1 MPFISRNP
9 REIVEHSLRR
19 VTTQQVDDDTVR
31 NLQAEINWC
40 KISLI
45 APEDYERVC
54 AAIHHQPP
62 AGLEPSQFV
71 DIYRAYETEKT
82 NRNEIDFDDILLI
95 TCHLIESDEDVAA
108 NIRSGITW
116 LTVDEYQ
123 DVSPL
128 QHRLLTRWLGDNR
141 NICVVGDPAQTIYSF
156 AGASSYNL
164 LNFASEFGPLTADV
178 RLNNDYRSTPQIVNY
193 ANRVLE
199 VSPQRA
205 DYLKLNSK
213 RDQGRRVAQ
222 TVYNS
227 DLEEARGVAARIR
240 RLVDEGAS
248 PGDCAIL
255 TRVNAQQKILCRALG
270 EQHLRYRVKRDSGW
284 QNSGLADDAQTRL
297 AMLEALGA
305 GGDVKG
311 VTISTIHASK
321 GLEFKHV
328 FLIGCSEGLIPYG
341 SPPEGDLLEE
351 ERRLMYVA
359 VTRAEDTLDVS
370 YARAR
375 EDDGSDRGRR
385 NHASSG
391 DCGSPEAFV
400 SPASSVPSA
409 SFVLSASSPLCS
421 SLVEQLGQFGIPID
435 AVRNI
440 LLRRGLF
447 RTGSGGCGAVL
458 FVGAIL
464 GLLVR
469 QLRQQIR
476 MRPFRV
482 ARLGA
487 FLRAD
492 AFPQRGRLTHAL
504 GAQLH
509 AHQAFERAFRRAS
522 DGAFAAQHLTKLFDM
537 RNMRHARTP
546 HDGIHPALHQ
556 GKQILQRLHGL
567 LLLRSVRERHL
578 GDVHRAGHG
587 IRIDGLRLTDLLL
600 HGIHVDGDATRV
612 FAQQRLEAGH

>member
-1 MPFISRNP
+1 MEHMDATAEAILDGLDDAQRMAATAVRGPVRIIAGAGAGKTRTVTRRIAYACATKAWDPRATLAVTFSVKAAAEMRNRLSQLDVASDVKAATFHSAALHQLRLIWPDVCEGPMPFISRNP

-71 DIYRAYETEKT
+71 DVYKAYETEKPIA
-82 NRNEIDFDDILLI
+82 NEIDFDDILLI

-108 NIRSGITW
+108 SIRSGITW

-199 VSPQRA
+199 ASPQRA

-213 RDQGRRVAQ
+213 RDPGRRVSQ
-222 TVYNS
+222 TIYNS

-284 QNSGLADDAQTRL
+284 QNSALADDAQTRL

-328 FLIGCSEGLIPYG
+328 FLIGCSEADSIRFTT
-341 SPPEGDLLEE
+341 
-351 ERRLMYVA
+351 RRRPSGRGTAIDVRGGHA
-359 VTRAEDTLDVS
+359 CRRHTRRVLC
-370 YARAR
+370 ARR

-385 NHASSG
+385 KSR
-391 DCGSPEAFV
+391 F
-400 SPASSVPSA
+400 
-409 SFVLSASSPLCS
+409 
-421 SLVEQLGQFGIPID
+421 
-435 AVRNI
+435 
-440 LLRRGLF
+440 F
-447 RTGSGGCGAVL
+447 R
-458 FVGAIL
+458 
-464 GLLVR
+464 
-469 QLRQQIR
+469 
-476 MRPFRV
+476 
-482 ARLGA
+482 
-487 FLRAD
+487 
-492 AFPQRGRLTHAL
+492 
-504 GAQLH
+504 
-509 AHQAFERAFRRAS
+509 
-522 DGAFAAQHLTKLFDM
+522 
-537 RNMRHARTP
+537 
-546 HDGIHPALHQ
+546 
-556 GKQILQRLHGL
+556 
-567 LLLRSVRERHL
+567 
-578 GDVHRAGHG
+578 
-587 IRIDGLRLTDLLL
+587 
-600 HGIHVDGDATRV
+600 
-612 FAQQRLEAGH
+612 

>member
-1 MPFISRNP
+1 MDATAEAILDGLDDAQRMAATAVRGPVRIIAGAGAGKTRTVTRRIAYACATKAWDPRATLAVTFSVKAAAEMRNRLSQLDVASDVKAATFHSAALHQLRRIWPDVCEGPMPFISRNP

-62 AGLEPSQFV
+62 AGLEP
-71 DIYRAYETEKT
+71 YETEKT

-213 RDQGRRVAQ
+213 RDQCRRVAQ

-284 QNSGLADDAQTRL
+284 QNSALADDAQTRL

-385 NHASSG
+385 KSR
-391 DCGSPEAFV
+391 F
-400 SPASSVPSA
+400 
-409 SFVLSASSPLCS
+409 
-421 SLVEQLGQFGIPID
+421 
-435 AVRNI
+435 
-440 LLRRGLF
+440 F
-447 RTGSGGCGAVL
+447 R
-458 FVGAIL
+458 
-464 GLLVR
+464 
-469 QLRQQIR
+469 
-476 MRPFRV
+476 
-482 ARLGA
+482 
-487 FLRAD
+487 
-492 AFPQRGRLTHAL
+492 
-504 GAQLH
+504 
-509 AHQAFERAFRRAS
+509 
-522 DGAFAAQHLTKLFDM
+522 
-537 RNMRHARTP
+537 
-546 HDGIHPALHQ
+546 
-556 GKQILQRLHGL
+556 
-567 LLLRSVRERHL
+567 
-578 GDVHRAGHG
+578 
-587 IRIDGLRLTDLLL
+587 
-600 HGIHVDGDATRV
+600 
-612 FAQQRLEAGH
+612 

>member
-1 MPFISRNP
+1 M
-9 REIVEHSLRR
+9 
-19 VTTQQVDDDTVR
+19 TTATS
-31 NLQAEINWC
+31 A
-40 KISLI
+40 S
-45 APEDYERVC
+45 
-54 AAIHHQPP
+54 
-62 AGLEPSQFV
+62 
-71 DIYRAYETEKT
+71 
-82 NRNEIDFDDILLI
+82 
-95 TCHLIESDEDVAA
+95 
-108 NIRSGITW
+108 
-116 LTVDEYQ
+116 
-123 DVSPL
+123 
-128 QHRLLTRWLGDNR
+128 
-141 NICVVGDPAQTIYSF
+141 VGDPAQTIYSF

-255 TRVNAQQKILCRALG
+255 TRVNAQQKILCRALD

-284 QNSGLADDAQTRL
+284 QNSGLADDTQTRL

-385 NHASSG
+385 KSR
-391 DCGSPEAFV
+391 F
-400 SPASSVPSA
+400 
-409 SFVLSASSPLCS
+409 
-421 SLVEQLGQFGIPID
+421 
-435 AVRNI
+435 
-440 LLRRGLF
+440 F
-447 RTGSGGCGAVL
+447 R
-458 FVGAIL
+458 
-464 GLLVR
+464 
-469 QLRQQIR
+469 
-476 MRPFRV
+476 
-482 ARLGA
+482 
-487 FLRAD
+487 
-492 AFPQRGRLTHAL
+492 
-504 GAQLH
+504 
-509 AHQAFERAFRRAS
+509 
-522 DGAFAAQHLTKLFDM
+522 
-537 RNMRHARTP
+537 
-546 HDGIHPALHQ
+546 
-556 GKQILQRLHGL
+556 
-567 LLLRSVRERHL
+567 
-578 GDVHRAGHG
+578 
-587 IRIDGLRLTDLLL
+587 
-600 HGIHVDGDATRV
+600 
-612 FAQQRLEAGH
+612 

>member
-128 QHRLLTRWLGDNR
+128 QHRLLTRWRVGDNR

-255 TRVNAQQKILCRALG
+255 TRVNAQQKILCRALD

-385 NHASSG
+385 KSR
-391 DCGSPEAFV
+391 F
-400 SPASSVPSA
+400 
-409 SFVLSASSPLCS
+409 
-421 SLVEQLGQFGIPID
+421 
-435 AVRNI
+435 
-440 LLRRGLF
+440 F
-447 RTGSGGCGAVL
+447 R
-458 FVGAIL
+458 
-464 GLLVR
+464 
-469 QLRQQIR
+469 
-476 MRPFRV
+476 
-482 ARLGA
+482 
-487 FLRAD
+487 
-492 AFPQRGRLTHAL
+492 
-504 GAQLH
+504 
-509 AHQAFERAFRRAS
+509 
-522 DGAFAAQHLTKLFDM
+522 
-537 RNMRHARTP
+537 
-546 HDGIHPALHQ
+546 
-556 GKQILQRLHGL
+556 
-567 LLLRSVRERHL
+567 
-578 GDVHRAGHG
+578 
-587 IRIDGLRLTDLLL
+587 
-600 HGIHVDGDATRV
+600 
-612 FAQQRLEAGH
+612 